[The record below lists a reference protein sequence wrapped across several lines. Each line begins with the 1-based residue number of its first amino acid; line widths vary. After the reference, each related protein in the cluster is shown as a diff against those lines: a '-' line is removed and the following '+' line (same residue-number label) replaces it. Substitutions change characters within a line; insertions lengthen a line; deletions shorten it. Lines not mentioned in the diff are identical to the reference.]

1 MRVIEPKRKVYKTK
15 KRRNRRSL
23 HVVRVLCIGLA
34 VLLVVTS
41 TAGTY
46 LYTRPLAPIGASAK
60 QLTIPPQ
67 TVAIPWP
74 TIGQAAVG
82 AVGYGVL
89 DQHGDDTPRPM
100 ASVNKVLTALVVLDK
115 KPLNVNETGP
125 TITLTADD
133 VVLYNKYIEQGGSVV
148 RVAVGEK
155 ISEYQALQ
163 AILLPSANNM
173 SDTLAIWAY
182 GSIDAYLVAAN
193 NYAAKLGMNKTKVT
207 DSNGLSPSVVSTVK
221 DFILLGDA
229 ALQNPVIADVVAQPT
244 ATIPV
249 HGLIQNVNVLLG
261 TNGINGIKTGNTD
274 EAGGCFLGSSVVTID
289 GQKVTILVAV
299 MATTDLGV
307 ALRSALQIIT
317 AVQKGFGT
325 TKLFTAGTIVG
336 QYMSPWQGE
345 VPAVLQKDVTTFGW
359 LATPLSPAAVLSP
372 IKAPFN
378 SGAKVGYLKISGG
391 PKAFDSDIVISKNV
405 ELPTAKWRL
414 RNVTDKVYKF

>member
-15 KRRNRRSL
+15 KRRSRYLARA
-23 HVVRVLCIGLA
+23 LCIGLA
-34 VLLVVTS
+34 LLLVLI
-41 TAGTY
+41 TAAGVY

-60 QLTIPPQ
+60 PLTITPQ
-67 TVAIPWP
+67 SVAIPWP

-82 AVGYGVL
+82 AVGFGLL

-115 KPLNVNETGP
+115 KPLKANETGP

-133 VVLYNKYIEQGGSVV
+133 VALYNEYIEQGGSVV
-148 RVAVGEK
+148 KVAVGEQ

-163 AILLPSANNM
+163 AMLLPSANNI

-182 GSIDAYLVAAN
+182 GSIDDYLVAAN

-229 ALQNPVIADVVAQPT
+229 ALQNPVIADIVAQPT

-249 HGLIQNVNVLLG
+249 HGVIQNVNALLG
-261 TNGINGIKTGNTD
+261 INGINGIKTGNTD
-274 EAGGCFLGSSVVTID
+274 EAGGCFLGSSTVTIE

-307 ALRSALQIIT
+307 ALRSSLKIVT
-317 AVQKGFGT
+317 AAQKGFGT
-325 TKLFTAGTIVG
+325 TKIFAAGTVVG
-336 QYMSPWQGE
+336 QYVSPWQGE
-345 VPAVLQKDVTTFGW
+345 ILAVVKDDIKSFGW
-359 LATPLSPAAVLSP
+359 LGTPLSPAAVLNP
-372 IKAPFN
+372 VKAPLD
-378 SGAKVGYLKISGG
+378 SGSKVGYLKVSGG
-391 PKAFDSDIVISKNV
+391 PKTIEADIVISKNL
-405 ELPTAKWRL
+405 ELPSKKWRL
-414 RNVTDKVYKF
+414 RNNLDKVYKF